1 MLEGA
6 EIVLLLCM
14 IVEGSRSRTGKL
26 LPAKLGVLKYVLE
39 ALESGK
45 IEDCWLCPISLQYDK
60 VIETESYVNELL
72 GNPKEKE
79 RSVILTK
86 FSSLSMCEKLTL
98 LDRF

>member
-1 MLEGA
+1 MNASVSFEREAHLDA
-6 EIVLLLCM
+6 LYQLLATD
-14 IVEGSRSRTGKL
+14 IDASTSSTVEGSRSRTGKL

-79 RSVILTK
+79 R
-86 FSSLSMCEKLTL
+86 
-98 LDRF
+98 

>member
-1 MLEGA
+1 M
-6 EIVLLLCM
+6 
-14 IVEGSRSRTGKL
+14 
-26 LPAKLGVLKYVLE
+26 LKYVLE

-79 RSVILTK
+79 RKVVT
-86 FSSLSMCEKLTL
+86 SLPLVEASQAN
-98 LDRF
+98 LDFLSASPVSAVCC